1 MKGNNMDQSDQNAFT
16 AARFADAERE
26 ALYKTIFTRRDV
38 RGQFMPDQIS
48 EAVLS
53 RVLLAAHYAPSVG
66 FMQPWNFVV
75 VRSNETKQK
84 VRDLFQTAHDE
95 AANMF
100 EEARRD
106 TYQNL
111 KLEGIMESPINI
123 CITCDRDRAG
133 PVVLGR
139 THAPAMDIYS
149 SVCAVQNLWL
159 AARAEGLGLGWV
171 SIFNHKHLKSI
182 LNLPDRVIPV
192 AYVCLGHVSHFK
204 DKPELQTAGWNRRV
218 PLGDVVNFEGYEQGS
233 EDAYASNL
241 LAQIEEDQQKV
252 EAHGYCGNFVPKEP
266 PN

>member
-1 MKGNNMDQSDQNAFT
+1 MDQSVSNTYADSG
-16 AARFADAERE
+16 FADAERE

-38 RGQFMPDQIS
+38 RGQFTPDPVS
-48 EAVLS
+48 EEALS
-53 RVLLAAHYAPSVG
+53 RVLMAAHYAPSVG

-75 VRSNETKQK
+75 VRAKETKQK

-106 TYQNL
+106 TYHNL

-133 PVVLGR
+133 PVVIGR
-139 THAPAMDIYS
+139 THAPVMDVYS

-204 DKPELQTAGWNRRV
+204 DKPELQTAGWRRRL
-218 PLGDVVNFEGYEQGS
+218 PLGDVVNFEGYDQGS
-233 EDAYASNL
+233 DDPYAARL
-241 LAQIEEDQQKV
+241 LAQIREDQEKIETQ
-252 EAHGYCGNFVPKEP
+252 GYRGDFASDPSAF
-266 PN
+266 